1 MNIIDSS
8 MNLLMILSP
17 SLPSQVTVE
26 CPSRRASTLAGR
38 DLLLWTRMKS
48 AQRCARPGRRGSS
61 TAGLLLPGQSLC
73 RSHGALVRR
82 RVQTDVPA
90 SGGGIARETYPRL
103 PRAAISSPGHMDPA
117 ICSGP
122 LRRAAHS
129 GPARYPPFS
138 AGHVAAT
145 RRYTMAALKASWS

>member
-90 SGGGIARETYPRL
+90 SGGGLRGKHIHDCPERRFL
-103 PRAAISSPGHMDPA
+103 RPA
-117 ICSGP
+117 IWI
-122 LRRAAHS
+122 RR
-129 GPARYPPFS
+129 YV
-138 AGHVAAT
+138 AGHYGAPPTQGQPGIHHSRRGMLLRPDAT
-145 RRYTMAALKASWS
+145 RWRP